1 VQKLFL
7 QLTNIGD
14 SEIEI
19 FISLAM
25 SLLFVFRNRLCSIT
39 WFIISWKF
47 WCSFG
52 AVWLCFGLSF

>member
-1 VQKLFL
+1 VQKILL

-25 SLLFVFRNRLCSIT
+25 SLLFVFRNHLCSIT

-47 WCSFG
+47 WCF
-52 AVWLCFGLSF
+52 LCR